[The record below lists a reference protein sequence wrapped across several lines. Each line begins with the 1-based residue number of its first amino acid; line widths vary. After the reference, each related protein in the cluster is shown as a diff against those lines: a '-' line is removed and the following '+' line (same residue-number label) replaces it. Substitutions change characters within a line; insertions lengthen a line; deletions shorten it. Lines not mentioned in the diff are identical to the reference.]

1 MTSAATRSLAAVLVV
16 FVLVTGASAPAAA
29 AESQIGGTVVV
40 AAGET
45 ISDDLDAVGGTV
57 IVRGT
62 VDGDVNAV
70 GGTVVIAEP
79 GVVTGD
85 LTGSAGAV
93 TVEGRVGGS
102 VELATGSFTLRQS
115 GEVGGDIDVAG
126 GEVVLDGAVGG
137 TATVAAETLRVGS
150 TASIDGDLRHDVQ
163 TLANEGQ
170 VAGEVRAVDLGN
182 TGFGGFGFTVPT
194 WISVLYTVLAHLA
207 LGAVLLLVVPG
218 FVREVETTGVTR
230 APASG
235 GVGLATLVLAPI
247 LLVLLAITIVGIPLA
262 LLGAAAYGL
271 LVWIG
276 LVLGAYVL
284 GRRGLRALDRDEG
297 SAARWIA
304 LVVGVLL
311 VGLSQFV
318 PGGGLFRLALTV
330 VGAGA
335 VVLALNARRTGRRGD
350 EPTEPEV
357 GGTGDA
363 TA

>member
-1 MTSAATRSLAAVLVV
+1 MNSAAVRSLAVVL
-16 FVLVTGASAPAAA
+16 LVIVTASAPVAA
-29 AESQIGGTVVV
+29 AESQFGGTVVV
-40 AAGET
+40 VEGET
-45 ISDDLDAVGGTV
+45 ISDDLDAFGGTV

-70 GGTVVIAEP
+70 AGTVVIAES

-93 TVEGRVGGS
+93 TVEGTVEGAI
-102 VELATGSFTLRQS
+102 ELATGSFTLRES
-115 GEVGGDIDVAG
+115 GEVGGDLDVAA
-126 GEVVLDGAVGG
+126 GEVLLDGVVGG

-150 TASIDGDLRHDVQ
+150 SASIEGDLRHDVQ
-163 TLANEGQ
+163 SFVNDGQ

-182 TGFGGFGFTVPT
+182 TEFTGLQFTVPT
-194 WISVLYTVLAHLA
+194 WLTALYAVLAHLA
-207 LGAVLLLVVPG
+207 LGAVLLLAVPR
-218 FVREVETTGVTR
+218 FVGDVEAAGIER
-230 APASG
+230 AVHSG
-235 GVGLATLVLAPI
+235 GVGIAALVLVPV
-247 LLVLLAITIVGIPLA
+247 LLVLFAITIVGIPLA
-262 LLGAAAYGL
+262 LLGAAGYGL
-271 LVWIG
+271 FVWIG

-284 GRRGLRALDRDEG
+284 GTAALRVLDRDAG
-297 SAARWIA
+297 SAARWVA

-335 VVLALNARRTGRRGD
+335 VVLALNARRTGRREEG
-350 EPTEPEV
+350 PSEPE
-357 GGTGDA
+357 GAGTGDA